1 MLVLSRDLDT
11 QYKTAFVLAHKMR
24 EAMAA
29 EMKGRTIGGDGKE
42 ADVDGGYFGGDI
54 KPANFR

>member
-1 MLVLSRDLDT
+1 MV

-29 EMKGRTIGGDGKE
+29 DTHGLTAGGEGKTAE
-42 ADVDGGYFGGDI
+42 IVCGYWERAE
-54 KPANFR
+54 KR